1 MKIKPGFEI
10 QTVCGQHLIL
20 AVGEENVDFSKMI
33 YINETS
39 LFIWNKLNEGVDT
52 VDALVDAVTSEYD
65 VDSDTARKDIE
76 EFLGQMKEHGI
87 VE

>member
-52 VDALVDAVTSEYD
+52 VDALVDAVIGEYE

-76 EFLGQMKEHGI
+76 EFLDQMKEHGI

>member
-39 LFIWNKLNEGVDT
+39 LFIWNKLNEGIDT
-52 VDALVDAVTSEYD
+52 VDALVDAVTGEYD

>member
-39 LFIWNKLNEGVDT
+39 LFIWNKLNEGVGT
-52 VDALVDAVTSEYD
+52 VDALVDAVTGEYD

-76 EFLGQMKEHGI
+76 EFLDQMKEHGI

>member
-10 QTVCGQHLIL
+10 RTVCGQSLIL

-52 VDALVDAVTSEYD
+52 VDALVDAVTGEYE
-65 VDSDTARKDIE
+65 VDADTARKDIE
-76 EFLGQMKEHGI
+76 EFAGQLKEHGI